1 MKRQIKISGAIVPT
15 RDLWV
20 YDLLEIPATAPQCVE
35 AALRE
40 ANGEPVEVVINSPGG
55 DVFAGSEIYTLL
67 RGYRGKV
74 RIQIQSLAASAAAII
89 AMAGESEMSPVAQL
103 MIHNVSSYAAGDY
116 RDMEHMAEV
125 LENANEAMAAAFVAK
140 TGRPEAEIL
149 DMMNKE
155 TWFTA
160 ERAVKEGFVD
170 RIMFDQTQTQQSG
183 GIQLAASYNSGLLP
197 GNVLEKLRSILPTQP
212 AKAMAE
218 AQYNLLILEGKSK

>member
-1 MKRQIKISGAIVPT
+1 MARQIKINGTIVPT
-15 RDLWV
+15 RDLWK
-20 YDLLEIPATAPQCVE
+20 YNLLGIPATAPQSVE
-35 AALRE
+35 TALRE

-67 RGYRGKV
+67 RAYRGKV
-74 RIQIQSLAASAAAII
+74 AIKIHSLAASAAAII

-103 MIHNVSSYAAGDY
+103 MIHNVSSYAAGDH
-116 RDMEHMAEV
+116 REMEHMAEV
-125 LENANEAMAAAFVAK
+125 LESANKAIAAAFVAK

-149 DMMNKE
+149 DMMDRE

-160 ERAVKEGFVD
+160 DRAVKEGFVD
-170 RIMFDQTQTQQSG
+170 RMMFEQAEPQQIS

-197 GNVLEKLRSILPTQP
+197 GNVLEKLRNILPTQP